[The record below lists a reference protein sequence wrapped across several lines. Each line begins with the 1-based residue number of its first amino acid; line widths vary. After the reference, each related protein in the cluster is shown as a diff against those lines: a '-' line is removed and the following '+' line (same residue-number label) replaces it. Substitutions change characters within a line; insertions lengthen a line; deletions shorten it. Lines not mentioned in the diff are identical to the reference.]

1 MKDTDTKKTKDTAK
15 KRAIWLP
22 LTVFLSLVFVLI
34 SMIGF
39 FGNALK
45 GFFLGVFGFMG
56 YAFIALAIIL
66 YILGLLGILRGKLK
80 GRTIA
85 FTVLLSFIVLLFL
98 EVVTAIVYKDLQAES
113 LSSFLGECYAAG
125 AGTSG
130 GWLFGLFAYP
140 LISLIGKYS
149 AIVYAVLFFVVLFFA
164 LLPLMRGA
172 KGGVA
177 NGSQGYGEAR
187 PLDAPDSGRTLFV
200 DTIKPGQKDGKK
212 VRMKGFFGK
221 KGPEPRFFDYNDE
234 RPLAFSEGMVPE
246 PQAAQFDIY
255 GGRTA
260 DLHEE
265 DDSYEEYPYLTAR
278 QDKRPAL
285 SEDEGRSDM
294 PAFVKRLAEE
304 RARANQALY
313 GDDTFGSIPEEPRF
327 ASGENALSANSA
339 NSVTPAQPAPV
350 KPITPAATSAPTPII
365 PQQEPPRPA
374 PARARADSG
383 IIESM
388 SDLQRLRDRE
398 NARVVNRPTI
408 LGETLPTSPVES
420 APAPAPIEPAPV
432 DRTPAE
438 PEIEVVTNEPEVES
452 PSRPDRIPLRS
463 NVRSVS
469 APERTITPSDA
480 SIMEPIEEP
489 PVVSAPTSAPIEPI
503 PDKPIS
509 PIDDS
514 EPIQPRPTRK
524 PRSDIGG
531 THRTAGE
538 SSYIDPKKVSQMN
551 IDQIESEPEPPAR
564 PYTAPSVALL
574 DEYPPIADEEDVDQ
588 KGEILVS
595 ALRSFHIETEILDH
609 KTGPTFTQFAVKLPD
624 DMSVNKLTP
633 LEKDFKRKIMV
644 EKNIRIIPSVP
655 GLDAVGIEVPNDTTS
670 TVGLR
675 SIINSPLFEKE
686 GKLFFAIGVDVSGRA
701 VYGNLLKMP
710 HLLVAGSTGSGKSV
724 AINVMITSIMYHYS
738 PEFVRFIMVDPK
750 KVELARY
757 KEMPHMLLPNPVNE
771 ADKAVN
777 ALTWAV
783 NEMERRYQL
792 LMENGCL
799 DLGEYNAM
807 MKKRGEKGLYY
818 IVFIIDE
825 MADLMSVAKREVED
839 RIGRL
844 TAKARAAGIHLVIAT
859 QRPSVDVITGVI
871 KNNIPTRIAFKV
883 TSFTD
888 SKTILD
894 RGGAESLFGN
904 GDMLYVPPEGG
915 DPIRLQGPFISNPE
929 LKTIVSFIKENN
941 DARYDTEAERVIQ
954 AEKEAPAEQKN
965 IEDTSE
971 DDGEDPL
978 FAQSL
983 LYFINSGEAS
993 ISKLQIKFRIGYG
1006 RAKRIVETMAE
1017 AGYLGKAEGGN
1028 KSRQV
1033 LLSLEEY
1040 YQIYGT
1046 GDDEGDDDGDG
1057 E

>member
-1 MKDTDTKKTKDTAK
+1 MKDTDAKKTKDTAK
-15 KRAIWLP
+15 KRGIWLP

-39 FGNALK
+39 FGNTLK

-56 YAFIALAIIL
+56 YAFIALAILL
-66 YILGLLGILRGKLK
+66 YILGLFGVLHGKLK

-85 FTVLLSFIVLLFL
+85 FIVVLSFIVLLFL
-98 EVVTAIVYKDLQAES
+98 EVITAVVYKNLSADS
-113 LSSFLGECYAAG
+113 LSSFLSACYAAG

-130 GWLFGLFAYP
+130 GWIFGLFAYP

-149 AIVYAVLFFVVLFFA
+149 AIFYAVLFFVVLFVA
-164 LLPLMRGA
+164 LLPLMRGSN
-172 KGGVA
+172 GA
-177 NGSQGYGEAR
+177 NAR
-187 PLDAPDSGRTLFV
+187 PVQGMGEPRSLDAPDSRRTLFV
-200 DTIKPGQKDGKK
+200 DTIKPGQKDAKTI
-212 VRMKGFFGK
+212 RMKGFFGK
-221 KGPEPRFFDYNDE
+221 KGPDPRFFDYNDE

-255 GGRTA
+255 GGRNA
-260 DLHEE
+260 DLREE
-265 DDSYEEYPYLTAR
+265 DDGYEEYPYLTSR
-278 QDKRPAL
+278 QDKRPTL
-285 SEDEGRSDM
+285 SEDEVRSDM

-327 ASGENALSANSA
+327 TPNESPVSIAPTSPTPLVPPAP
-339 NSVTPAQPAPV
+339 VTPAAPN
-350 KPITPAATSAPTPII
+350 
-365 PQQEPPRPA
+365 PA
-374 PARARADSG
+374 PAIPQEYARPAQPKPHADSG

-398 NARVVNRPTI
+398 NARVVDRPTI
-408 LGETLPTSPVES
+408 LGETLPTPPQES
-420 APAPAPIEPAPV
+420 APAEEPVP
-432 DRTPAE
+432 
-438 PEIEVVTNEPEVES
+438 PEVEAVVPEPEVER
-452 PSRPDRIPLRS
+452 PSQPDRNEMRS
-463 NVRSVS
+463 TVRPIST
-469 APERTITPSDA
+469 PERTITPSDA
-480 SIMEPIEEP
+480 SSMEPIEEAP
-489 PVVSAPTSAPIEPI
+489 DVS
-503 PDKPIS
+503 
-509 PIDDS
+509 
-514 EPIQPRPTRK
+514 PRPAVEPVESILDQTDDAGTVIPPRPIRK

-564 PYTAPSVALL
+564 PYTAPSVTLL
-574 DEYPPIADEEDVDQ
+574 DEYPPIADEEDVGQ
-588 KGEILVS
+588 KGEMLVS
-595 ALRSFHIETEILDH
+595 ALRSFHIETEIVDH

-624 DMSVNKLTP
+624 NMSVNKLTP

-686 GKLFFAIGVDVSGRA
+686 GKLYFAIGVDVSGRA

-757 KEMPHMLLPNPVNE
+757 KEMPHMLLPHPVNE

-954 AEKEAPAEQKN
+954 AEKEVPAETKVPDDS
-965 IEDTSE
+965 EE

-1040 YQIYGT
+1040 YQIYGS
-1046 GDDEGDDDGDG
+1046 GDDEGEGDG
-1057 E
+1057 EDE